1 MVQPKKHGVCS
12 LCEFEGHTNI
22 HYNTPQYTTDEEG
35 RTELIS
41 VENNKIELCR
51 ECYDK
56 MVVEEQ
62 IDYWKNHIAEENK
75 RTGN

>member
-1 MVQPKKHGVCS
+1 MVQPRKHGVCS
-12 LCEFEGHTNI
+12 LCGFEGHTNI
-22 HYNTPQYTTDEEG
+22 HYNTPQYKTDKEG

-41 VENNKIELCR
+41 VGNNKIELCR